1 MENENEEI
9 LEKLRDVKNTA
20 EKDISES
27 EEDKNEVVQ
36 NVKYYGTIE
45 LTRRDDG
52 EKESFELYTVEIYDY
67 EKDEIQTKIYLD
79 GQEVDM
85 GEIMRTYEDINPI
98 KDLINKAK
106 EQEEKGEEAQTKDL
120 NKMEQEKLLEYAEKT
135 GKEKEDM
142 EEIDELEL
150 DQELGKDDEEE
161 ETIDKNTANSLS
173 RKEEVNL
180 NQQIK
185 GKTLRN
191 ALGLEGDYVKIAI
204 VSSSQVNQYT
214 DPEKPHGNRYSFVAI
229 RANGEAVVLGDD
241 IIRADRQEGTNS
253 TEQDLTANVDGRVDY
268 ENNISSYQIV
278 NSPNLYLKVGYDE
291 NHGREVKVEDRSRGK
306 GSDGIAY
313 ELETSNTWRADDD
326 ERRMQREKN
335 GIYGA
340 DKAIEEQKK
349 HEELGCENDRVEN
362 IDDYSDNDEHRHE
375 EYVITPATEVPGKD
389 ITFAEWAEELGE
401 NPQKLIERFKRET
414 ARNPKDKPENLVK
427 DIDDDYERFMPQEHR
442 R

>member
-1 MENENEEI
+1 MENEEI
-9 LEKLRDVKNTA
+9 LEKLRDVKNTV

-67 EKDEIQTKIYLD
+67 KTDELETKIYLD
-79 GQEVDM
+79 GQEVDI

-98 KDLINKAK
+98 KDVINKAK
-106 EQEEKGEEAQTKDL
+106 EQEEKGKESQTKDL

-135 GKEKEDM
+135 GKEKEDI

-214 DPEKPHGNRYSFVAI
+214 NPEKIHGNIDSFVAI
-229 RANGEAVVLGDD
+229 KANGETVVLSDD

-268 ENNISSYQIV
+268 ENNRSSYQIV

-306 GSDGIAY
+306 GAEGIAY

-335 GIYGA
+335 GIHGA
-340 DKAIEEQKK
+340 DEAIEEQKK
-349 HEELGCENDRVEN
+349 HEDVGCENDRVEN

-389 ITFAEWAEELGE
+389 VTFDEWAEELGE
-401 NPQKLIERFKRET
+401 NTKKLIERFEREIEKH
-414 ARNPKDKPENLVK
+414 PKDKPENLVK
-427 DIDDDYERFMPQEHR
+427 DIDEDYERFIPQEHR

>member
-98 KDLINKAK
+98 KDAINKAK

-120 NKMEQEKLLEYAEKT
+120 NKIEQEKLLEYAEKT
-135 GKEKEDM
+135 GKEKEDI

-150 DQELGKDDEEE
+150 DQKLGKDDE

-185 GKTLRN
+185 GRTLRN
-191 ALGLEGDYVKIAI
+191 VLGLEGDYVKIAI

-253 TEQDLTANVDGRVDY
+253 TEKDLTANVDGRVDY
-268 ENNISSYQIV
+268 ENNVSSYQIV
-278 NSPNLYLKVGYDE
+278 NSPNLYLKVGNDE
-291 NHGREVKVEDRSRGK
+291 NHGREVKIEDRSRGK

-340 DKAIEEQKK
+340 DKAIEEQKE

-362 IDDYSDNDEHRHE
+362 IDDYSDNDEHRHK

-389 ITFAEWAEELGE
+389 ITFAEWAEELRE

-414 ARNPKDKPENLVK
+414 ARKPKDKPENLVK
-427 DIDDDYERFMPQEHR
+427 DIDDDYKRFMPQEHR

>member
-135 GKEKEDM
+135 GKEKEDI

-150 DQELGKDDEEE
+150 DQKLGKDDE
-161 ETIDKNTANSLS
+161 ETIDKNTANSLC

-185 GKTLRN
+185 GRTLRN
-191 ALGLEGDYVKIAI
+191 VLGLEGDYVKIAI

-268 ENNISSYQIV
+268 ENNVNSYQIV
-278 NSPNLYLKVGYDE
+278 NSPNLYLKVGNDE
-291 NHGREVKVEDRSRGK
+291 NHGREVKIEDRSRGK

-340 DKAIEEQKK
+340 DKAIEKQKK
-349 HEELGCENDRVEN
+349 HEDVGCKNDRVEN
-362 IDDYSDNDEHRHE
+362 IDDYSDNDEHRHK

-427 DIDDDYERFMPQEHR
+427 DIDDDYKRFMPQEHR

>member
-1 MENENEEI
+1 MENEEI

-98 KDLINKAK
+98 KDVINKAK
-106 EQEEKGEEAQTKDL
+106 EQEEKGEESQTKDL

-135 GKEKEDM
+135 GIEKEDI

-150 DQELGKDDEEE
+150 DQKLGKDDEEE

-185 GKTLRN
+185 GRTLRN
-191 ALGLEGDYVKIAI
+191 VLGLEGDYVKIAI

-253 TEQDLTANVDGRVDY
+253 TEKDLTANVDGRVDY
-268 ENNISSYQIV
+268 ENNVSSYQIV
-278 NSPNLYLKVGYDE
+278 NSPNLYLKVGNDE
-291 NHGREVKVEDRSRGK
+291 NHGREVKIEDRSRGK
-306 GSDGIAY
+306 GSEGIAY
-313 ELETSNTWRADDD
+313 ELETSNTWRADDG
-326 ERRMQREKN
+326 ERGMQREEN
-335 GIYGA
+335 GIYAA
-340 DKAIEEQKK
+340 DKITKRQEEHKDA
-349 HEELGCENDRVEN
+349 GCKNTKLKN
-362 IDDYSDNDEHRHE
+362 IDDNPKNDDHTHE

-401 NPQKLIERFKRET
+401 NPQKLIERFERET
-414 ARNPKDKPENLVK
+414 ARNPKDEPENLVK
-427 DIDDDYERFMPQEHR
+427 DIDDDYERFMPPEHR

>member
-1 MENENEEI
+1 MENEEI

-135 GKEKEDM
+135 GKEKEDIEKIVEM
-142 EEIDELEL
+142 EL
-150 DQELGKDDEEE
+150 DQKLGGKDDEEE

-173 RKEEVNL
+173 RKEEVNI

-185 GKTLRN
+185 GRTLRN
-191 ALGLEGDYVKIAI
+191 VLGLEGDYVKIAI

-214 DPEKPHGNRYSFVAI
+214 DPKKPHGNRYSFVAI

-253 TEQDLTANVDGRVDY
+253 TEKDLTANVDGRIDY
-268 ENNISSYQIV
+268 EDNISSYQIV
-278 NSPNLYLKVGYDE
+278 NSPNLYLKVGNDE
-291 NHGREVKVEDRSRGK
+291 NHGREVKIEDRSRGK
-306 GSDGIAY
+306 GSEGIAY
-313 ELETSNTWRADDD
+313 ELETSNTWRADYYQ
-326 ERRMQREKN
+326 ERMKKGKN
-335 GIYGA
+335 GIYAA
-340 DKAIEEQKK
+340 DKAIEKQEAVGCKNNRVKK
-349 HEELGCENDRVEN
+349 IV
-362 IDDYSDNDEHRHE
+362 DDPDNDEDIDE
-375 EYVITPATEVPGKD
+375 EYAITPATEVPGKN
-389 ITFAEWAEELGE
+389 ITFAKWAEDLGE
-401 NPQKLIERFKRET
+401 NPQKLIERFEREIEK
-414 ARNPKDKPENLVK
+414 NPKAKLENLVK
-427 DIDDDYERFMPQEHR
+427 DIDDDYARVMPQ
-442 R
+442 

>member
-85 GEIMRTYEDINPI
+85 EEIMRTYEDINPI

-106 EQEEKGEEAQTKDL
+106 KQEEKGEEAQTKDL

-135 GKEKEDM
+135 GKEKEDI

-150 DQELGKDDEEE
+150 DQKLGKDDE

-185 GKTLRN
+185 GRTLRN
-191 ALGLEGDYVKIAI
+191 VLGLEGDYVKIAI

-253 TEQDLTANVDGRVDY
+253 TEKDLTANVDGRVDY
-268 ENNISSYQIV
+268 ENNVSSYQIV
-278 NSPNLYLKVGYDE
+278 NSPNLYLKVGNDE
-291 NHGREVKVEDRSRGK
+291 NHGREVKIEDRSRGK

-340 DKAIEEQKK
+340 DKAIEEQKE

-389 ITFAEWAEELGE
+389 ITFAEWAEELRE

-427 DIDDDYERFMPQEHR
+427 DIDDDYKRFMPQEYR

>member
-1 MENENEEI
+1 MERENEDV
-9 LEKLRDVKNTA
+9 LEKMKNVKTTV

-27 EEDKNEVVQ
+27 EENNNEVVQ

-98 KDLINKAK
+98 KDAINKAK
-106 EQEEKGEEAQTKDL
+106 EQEEKGEETQTKNL

-135 GKEKEDM
+135 GKEDI

-214 DPEKPHGNRYSFVAI
+214 DPEKPHGNKDSFVAI
-229 RANGEAVVLGDD
+229 KANGEAVVLGDD
-241 IIRADRQEGTNS
+241 IITADRQEGINS
-253 TEQDLTANVDGRVDY
+253 IERDLTANVDGKVDY
-268 ENNISSYQIV
+268 ESNTSSYKIV

-306 GSDGIAY
+306 GTEGIVY

-326 ERRMQREKN
+326 QRRMQREKN

-340 DKAIEEQKK
+340 DKAIEEQEK
-349 HEELGCENDRVEN
+349 HEKLGCENDRVEN
-362 IDDYSDNDEHRHE
+362 IDDYSDNDIHNHDIEK
-375 EYVITPATEVPGKD
+375 INSSTIVPGKD
-389 ITFAEWAEELGE
+389 ITFGEWAEELGE
-401 NPQKLIERFKRET
+401 NSQKLIERFEREET
-414 ARNPKDKPENLVK
+414 KNPKDKPENLVK
-427 DIDDDYERFMPQEHR
+427 EIDEDYERFMPQEHR

>member
-135 GKEKEDM
+135 GKEKEDI
-142 EEIDELEL
+142 EEIDELKL
-150 DQELGKDDEEE
+150 DQKLGKDNEEE
-161 ETIDKNTANSLS
+161 EIIDKNTANSLS

-185 GKTLRN
+185 GRTLRN
-191 ALGLEGDYVKIAI
+191 VLGLEGDYVKIAI

-253 TEQDLTANVDGRVDY
+253 TERDLTANIDGRVDY
-268 ENNISSYQIV
+268 ENNVSSYQIV
-278 NSPNLYLKVGYDE
+278 NSPNLYLKVGNDE
-291 NHGREVKVEDRSRGK
+291 NHGREVKIEDRSRGQ
-306 GSDGIAY
+306 GSEGIAY

-335 GIYGA
+335 GIYAA

-349 HEELGCENDRVEN
+349 HKDAGCENTELKNVDGN
-362 IDDYSDNDEHRHE
+362 PNNDDHTHE
-375 EYVITPATEVPGKD
+375 EYAITPDAEVPGKD
-389 ITFAEWAEELGE
+389 ITFAEWAEKLGE
-401 NPQKLIERFKRET
+401 NPQKLIERFEREIEK
-414 ARNPKDKPENLVK
+414 NPKAKLEKLVK

>member
-135 GKEKEDM
+135 GKEKEDI

-150 DQELGKDDEEE
+150 DQKLGKDDE

-173 RKEEVNL
+173 RKEEVNI

-185 GKTLRN
+185 GRTLRN
-191 ALGLEGDYVKIAI
+191 VLGLEGDYVKIAI

-268 ENNISSYQIV
+268 ENNVSSYQIV
-278 NSPNLYLKVGYDE
+278 NSPNLYLKVGNDE
-291 NHGREVKVEDRSRGK
+291 NHGREVKIEDRSRGK

-340 DKAIEEQKK
+340 DKAIEEQKE

-362 IDDYSDNDEHRHE
+362 IDDYSDNDEHRHK

-427 DIDDDYERFMPQEHR
+427 DIDDDYKRFMPQEHR

>member
-135 GKEKEDM
+135 GKEKEDI

-150 DQELGKDDEEE
+150 DQKLGKDDE

-185 GKTLRN
+185 GRTLRN
-191 ALGLEGDYVKIAI
+191 VLGLEGDYVKIAI

-253 TEQDLTANVDGRVDY
+253 TEKDLTANVDGRVDY
-268 ENNISSYQIV
+268 ENNVSSYQIV
-278 NSPNLYLKVGYDE
+278 NSPNLYLKVGNDE
-291 NHGREVKVEDRSRGK
+291 NHGREVKIEDRSRGK

-340 DKAIEEQKK
+340 DKAIEEQKE

-389 ITFAEWAEELGE
+389 ITFAEWAEELRE

-427 DIDDDYERFMPQEHR
+427 DIDDDYKRFMPQEHR

>member
-135 GKEKEDM
+135 GKEKEDI

-150 DQELGKDDEEE
+150 DQKLGEKKIIDE
-161 ETIDKNTANSLS
+161 NTANLLS

-185 GKTLRN
+185 GRTLRN
-191 ALGLEGDYVKIAI
+191 VLGLEGDYVKIAI

-229 RANGEAVVLGDD
+229 RANREAVVLGDD

-253 TEQDLTANVDGRVDY
+253 TEKDLTANVDGRVDY
-268 ENNISSYQIV
+268 ENNVSSYQIV
-278 NSPNLYLKVGYDE
+278 NSPNLYLKVGNDE
-291 NHGREVKVEDRSRGK
+291 NHGRKVKIEDRSRGQ
-306 GSDGIAY
+306 GSEEIAY
-313 ELETSNTWRADDD
+313 ELETSNTWRADYYQ
-326 ERRMQREKN
+326 ERMKKGKN
-335 GIYGA
+335 GIYAA
-340 DKAIEEQKK
+340 DKAIEKQEAV
-349 HEELGCENDRVEN
+349 GCENDRVKN
-362 IDDYSDNDEHRHE
+362 IDDDPDNDE
-375 EYVITPATEVPGKD
+375 EYAITPATEVPGKD

-401 NPQKLIERFKRET
+401 NPQKLIERFERET

-427 DIDDDYERFMPQEHR
+427 NINDDYKRFMPQEHR

>member
-45 LTRRDDG
+45 LTRRDDR

-135 GKEKEDM
+135 GKEKEDI

-150 DQELGKDDEEE
+150 DQKLGKDDE

-185 GKTLRN
+185 GRTLRN
-191 ALGLEGDYVKIAI
+191 VLGLEGDYVKIAI

-253 TEQDLTANVDGRVDY
+253 TEKDLTANVDGRVDY
-268 ENNISSYQIV
+268 ENNVSSYQIV
-278 NSPNLYLKVGYDE
+278 NSPNLYLKVGNDE
-291 NHGREVKVEDRSRGK
+291 NHGREVKIEDRSRGK

-340 DKAIEEQKK
+340 DKAIEEQKE

-362 IDDYSDNDEHRHE
+362 IDDYSDNDEHRHK

-389 ITFAEWAEELGE
+389 ITFAEWAEELRE

-427 DIDDDYERFMPQEHR
+427 DIDDDYKRFMPQEHR